1 MNCSSSH
8 YFFHKL
14 KHINQQNF
22 FLRKEEEKELCSN
35 LESEREVLVLI
46 VASLPAAHL
55 VLLEQA
61 KVEDNWQVAD
71 LATLADALGI
81 Y

>member
-1 MNCSSSH
+1 M
-8 YFFHKL
+8 
-14 KHINQQNF
+14 
-22 FLRKEEEKELCSN
+22 RKEEEKELCGN

-71 LATLADALGI
+71 LATLADALRNLKLMI
-81 Y
+81 RLKNFS